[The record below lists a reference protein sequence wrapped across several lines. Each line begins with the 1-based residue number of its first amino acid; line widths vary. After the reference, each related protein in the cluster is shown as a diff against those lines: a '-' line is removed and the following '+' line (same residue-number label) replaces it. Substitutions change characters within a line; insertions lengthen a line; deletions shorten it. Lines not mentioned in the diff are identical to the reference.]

1 MAFELDKER
10 ARRWR
15 STRKAPP
22 PSPTDRHEQTQV
34 RNGTLAG
41 LDDQPDGGAFLT
53 FDVDRSEFRETDHVD
68 PVLQQVAAG
77 DCDRLDGLVDGAGAD
92 GLNLRPPML
101 THHPGNG
108 TGDGRGS
115 GTGRD
120 LDDVH
125 RASPLARGGY
135 RPIPRPVRCIVQDS
149 EGANQDPG
157 RRRRRP
163 ACYSSRPWRRGPAS
177 SVEC

>member
-1 MAFELDKER
+1 MAFELGKDR

-22 PSPTDRHEQTQV
+22 PSTTDRHDQSHL

-41 LDDQPDGGAFLT
+41 LDDQPDGGAFLA
-53 FDVDRSEFRETDHVD
+53 FDVDRGEFRETDDVD

-77 DCDRLDGLVDGAGAD
+77 NRDRLDGLIDGAGAD

-101 THHPGNG
+101 PHHPGNS

-125 RASPLARGGY
+125 RASPLARGAIARFRVRFAGLY
-135 RPIPRPVRCIVQDS
+135 RI
-149 EGANQDPG
+149 
-157 RRRRRP
+157 
-163 ACYSSRPWRRGPAS
+163 RRGPIKIQGG
-177 SVEC
+177 